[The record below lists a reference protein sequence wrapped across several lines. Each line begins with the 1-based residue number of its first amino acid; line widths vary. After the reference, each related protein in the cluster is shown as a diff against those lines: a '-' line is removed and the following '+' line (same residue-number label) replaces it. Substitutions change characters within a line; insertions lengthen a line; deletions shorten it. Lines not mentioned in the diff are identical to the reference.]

1 MASTAKNPTAK
12 SRLREGDVLLTF
24 PEEVCALTRREEP
37 TERWLRARKKTTY
50 LFRMGRRLY
59 AWRSD
64 VVAYIEAQRA
74 ADQQN

>member
-1 MASTAKNPTAK
+1 MASRANHRTTTAQRA
-12 SRLREGDVLLTF
+12 GDVLLTF

-37 TERWLRARKKTTY
+37 TERWLRAHRKTTY

-64 VVAYIEAQRA
+64 VVAHIEAARL
-74 ADQQN
+74 ADQQLK